1 MIVKAKKS
9 VILVVAQV
17 IELIFYDVCF
27 CVCSLVDAL
36 QQIATTLGSKFWKF
50 DAENCKNSLAPFIIE
65 CLSTYKVS
73 KGIVVIFVFGYA
85 PLITDICY
93 VELRN
98 CCL

>member
-50 DAENCKNSLAPFIIE
+50 DAENCKIEMVGLTETPPPTAKQEIE
-65 CLSTYKVS
+65 CECSPTNDTDCH
-73 KGIVVIFVFGYA
+73 VVK
-85 PLITDICY
+85 L
-93 VELRN
+93 
-98 CCL
+98 